1 MASSQSLVAPVRQVR
16 HSDLEANVDVIFHSR
31 HRRIGTPLREHALE
45 KLRKVE
51 RLDPQLRRIDVEIS
65 HEAFSR
71 HENERVELTAQTSQ
85 GMLRA
90 QGQSRN
96 AWQALDAAI
105 RCLLEQVRRNAD
117 RRRAF

>member
-1 MASSQSLVAPVRQVR
+1 MAPAQRALLSN
-16 HSDLEANVDVIFHSR
+16 LEANVDVIFHSR

-45 KLRKVE
+45 RLRKVE

-71 HENERVELTAQTSQ
+71 HENERVELTARTRQ

-90 QGQSRN
+90 QSQSRN

-105 RCLLEQVRRNAD
+105 GCLLEQIRRNAD
-117 RRRAF
+117 RRRTF